1 MVNDTQRITYSRQC
15 ALVALATLATLLT
28 GLGSPAWADTLTIS
42 VDTSGLNGSAAQI
55 ALDFIGGPS
64 PANTVTIT
72 NFLTDGSLGVQTP
85 TGGASG
91 TLPGTV
97 TLNDASSFFNE
108 QLAGIKL
115 GNYFSFQVDTTNLG
129 PTAGSFPDEFSLLLY
144 DASFNSLITTS
155 DPTGAN
161 AIVTIDLTGGT
172 ATTDTIYTSAATF
185 GSPSPTAVP
194 EPASIVLF
202 ATFAGMILIVQRRRA
217 GGLRIRGRVA
227 ARSAAVAAALLG
239 SLSAQ
244 TNITTPVAADTS
256 VTASLSG
263 LRLNRTTNTYDSVVT
278 VNNTSAA
285 AISGPFYLAV
295 SGIDVATV
303 KFSNSA
309 GQLPNQ
315 LPYIPLSV
323 GAQLLP
329 NTPVVAG
336 TLKFSDPQNVVFHLN
351 TSVWDAASATQFGG
365 ANNGLSCAGVLP
377 GWGGPGTIRL
387 LDTGA
392 GPAVYVPPVDNAGR
406 TATCTPAPGAWLSV
420 GDTLV
425 QCKTSGGEAPPAA
438 CSFDYPVTPQIVLA
452 GFAADVALIPCEPIV
467 LAQPGL
473 PPAGTAIF
481 GGTPIPVDY
490 QPACAWASP
499 GTATFIIVNNG
510 PFVAYNITL
519 ALGVPATYTQY
530 AIHFNTPAKCTKA
543 TSLVMPNG
551 TTYPGA
557 DLLNCYIPAL
567 MSGQGIIATV
577 GVDLPSVN
585 DSSAIP
591 SLYAQVAV
599 DPTQNL
605 DPDLTNNS
613 ISFRPAL
620 PPAVT
625 ISWPPPPGPSSCLR
639 DPGDHTFDVLIDT
652 CGVPSIV
659 VQIVTGVFLGGATLI
674 GGGGVL
680 ALETGILSPL
690 DYAFNAVEV
699 GSGIK

>member
-55 ALDFIGGPS
+55 ALDFIGRTS

-85 TGGASG
+85 TGGGSG
-91 TLPGTV
+91 TPPGTV

-217 GGLRIRGRVA
+217 GGLRTRGRGA

-285 AISGPFYLAV
+285 AISA
-295 SGIDVATV
+295 
-303 KFSNSA
+303 
-309 GQLPNQ
+309 
-315 LPYIPLSV
+315 
-323 GAQLLP
+323 
-329 NTPVVAG
+329 
-336 TLKFSDPQNVVFHLN
+336 
-351 TSVWDAASATQFGG
+351 
-365 ANNGLSCAGVLP
+365 
-377 GWGGPGTIRL
+377 
-387 LDTGA
+387 
-392 GPAVYVPPVDNAGR
+392 
-406 TATCTPAPGAWLSV
+406 
-420 GDTLV
+420 
-425 QCKTSGGEAPPAA
+425 
-438 CSFDYPVTPQIVLA
+438 
-452 GFAADVALIPCEPIV
+452 
-467 LAQPGL
+467 
-473 PPAGTAIF
+473 
-481 GGTPIPVDY
+481 
-490 QPACAWASP
+490 
-499 GTATFIIVNNG
+499 
-510 PFVAYNITL
+510 
-519 ALGVPATYTQY
+519 
-530 AIHFNTPAKCTKA
+530 
-543 TSLVMPNG
+543 
-551 TTYPGA
+551 
-557 DLLNCYIPAL
+557 
-567 MSGQGIIATV
+567 
-577 GVDLPSVN
+577 
-585 DSSAIP
+585 
-591 SLYAQVAV
+591 
-599 DPTQNL
+599 
-605 DPDLTNNS
+605 
-613 ISFRPAL
+613 
-620 PPAVT
+620 
-625 ISWPPPPGPSSCLR
+625 
-639 DPGDHTFDVLIDT
+639 
-652 CGVPSIV
+652 
-659 VQIVTGVFLGGATLI
+659 
-674 GGGGVL
+674 
-680 ALETGILSPL
+680 
-690 DYAFNAVEV
+690 
-699 GSGIK
+699 